1 MNKGELGYPLSDLEE
16 LVLSVLAGGKELYGL
31 QISKTIEEGSKGKLH
46 ISFGTL
52 YPALRRLESKKFVK
66 SHWDTNK
73 SDERGGARRRY
84 YIIEALGE
92 KALEEKRAIRFDVG
106 NCAPSF
112 AHAEPRL
119 EF

>member
-31 QISKTIEEGSKGKLH
+31 QISKTIEEGSKGKLQ

-66 SHWDTNK
+66 SHWDTNR

-84 YIIEALGE
+84 YVIEALGE
-92 KALEEKRAIRFDVG
+92 EALEEKRAIRS
-106 NCAPSF
+106 NITSYTPSF
-112 AHAEPRL
+112 AHAKPEL
-119 EF
+119 DF